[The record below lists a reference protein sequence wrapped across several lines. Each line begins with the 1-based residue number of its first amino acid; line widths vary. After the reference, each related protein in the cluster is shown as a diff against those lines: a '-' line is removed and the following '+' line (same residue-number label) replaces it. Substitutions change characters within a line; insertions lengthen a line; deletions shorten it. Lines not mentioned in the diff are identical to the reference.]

1 MGTPRAGATAVTLQD
16 GRVLVVGGSQL
27 YGSPSALNTGEVYK
41 LVGNSWTP
49 VLGTMSSE
57 RTQFPAAVLL
67 PSGKVLIAGGSDSAG
82 DAVTTADL
90 YDPGTNSFS
99 PTGSMGTA
107 RSYAAAT
114 LLSNG
119 KVLVVGGADASGAA
133 TGTGDVYDPA
143 TGHWTATA
151 NAMTDLR
158 VVESANALPNGKVL
172 IAGGQSTGGPSTT
185 ASTDLYDPAT
195 NRFSPG
201 PAMNAGRAA
210 FGSTAANGGVFAV
223 GGFVFSAGNSAVDGK
238 AQFYNPAANA
248 WVSLAPMVIPKQQV
262 PLVQLGDGD
271 LLAAGGSNDGG
282 GPTTDVQ
289 LFTPP
294 TVPGTPGTASATPSN
309 GSATVVFAPPAS
321 NGGLP
326 VLRYTVTASTGQSAT
341 VSDGRTTATVRG
353 LTNGKKVTFTVT
365 ATNGMGSG
373 SASAASAAVMP
384 TAPPAPPV
392 TPPAPKL
399 KLTSLKT
406 KLKLANF
413 LKGVTFTAAP
423 DRSASLRV
431 SLLASVNRATISR
444 AYQLVLATKSLG
456 ASTKK
461 RTLTIVPSKKL
472 VGRPR
477 KATVQLVIV
486 ATGSTGRQTT
496 ITKQLTV
503 TR

>member
-1 MGTPRAGATAVTLQD
+1 
-16 GRVLVVGGSQL
+16 
-27 YGSPSALNTGEVYK
+27 
-41 LVGNSWTP
+41 
-49 VLGTMSSE
+49 
-57 RTQFPAAVLL
+57 
-67 PSGKVLIAGGSDSAG
+67 
-82 DAVTTADL
+82 
-90 YDPGTNSFS
+90 
-99 PTGSMGTA
+99 
-107 RSYAAAT
+107 
-114 LLSNG
+114 
-119 KVLVVGGADASGAA
+119 
-133 TGTGDVYDPA
+133 
-143 TGHWTATA
+143 
-151 NAMTDLR
+151 
-158 VVESANALPNGKVL
+158 
-172 IAGGQSTGGPSTT
+172 
-185 ASTDLYDPAT
+185 
-195 NRFSPG
+195 
-201 PAMNAGRAA
+201 
-210 FGSTAANGGVFAV
+210 
-223 GGFVFSAGNSAVDGK
+223 
-238 AQFYNPAANA
+238 
-248 WVSLAPMVIPKQQV
+248 
-262 PLVQLGDGD
+262 
-271 LLAAGGSNDGG
+271 
-282 GPTTDVQ
+282 
-289 LFTPP
+289 
-294 TVPGTPGTASATPSN
+294 
-309 GSATVVFAPPAS
+309 
-321 NGGLP
+321 
-326 VLRYTVTASTGQSAT
+326 VTASTGQSAT